1 MESHCRTSR
10 KGTPEPVTH
19 GTMTLFLWEAAK
31 LDEDD
36 GFKCNYSLIHLTF
49 CLVNYMRT
57 IKSKLKKNNVPL
69 FECNQQKSLH
79 CTPPR

>member
-49 CLVNYMRT
+49 CLVNLYENYKVKT
-57 IKSKLKKNNVPL
+57 KEK
-69 FECNQQKSLH
+69 
-79 CTPPR
+79 